1 MYNDNT
7 VRPLIDFEGKHF
19 SMRQAFTT
27 SIKERFTE
35 KKKIQLLSA
44 YAYADGRNFV
54 AKNHCGILLN
64 TWRRMGFAF

>member
-27 SIKERFTE
+27 RIKERFTE
-35 KKKIQLLSA
+35 KK
-44 YAYADGRNFV
+44 
-54 AKNHCGILLN
+54 
-64 TWRRMGFAF
+64 

>member
-35 KKKIQLLSA
+35 KKKFSYYLLTPM
-44 YAYADGRNFV
+44 RMEE
-54 AKNHCGILLN
+54 IL
-64 TWRRMGFAF
+64 